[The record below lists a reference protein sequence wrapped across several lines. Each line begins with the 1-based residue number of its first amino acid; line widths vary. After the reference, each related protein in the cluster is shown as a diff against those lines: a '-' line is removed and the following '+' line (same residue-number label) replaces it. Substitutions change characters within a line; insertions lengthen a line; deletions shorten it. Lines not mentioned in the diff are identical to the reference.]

1 MIETINKIIAPTPRK
16 NKRDGKIA
24 TVLGGIA
31 ETVALSG
38 AVDNKPLIK
47 YILHGFATIMGTVAI
62 NNASKTIEED
72 EPNN

>member
-1 MIETINKIIAPTPRK
+1 MIKTINNIIAPTPRK

-24 TVLGGIA
+24 TALAGIA

-47 YILHGFATIMGTVAI
+47 YFLHGFATVMGAVAL
-62 NNASKTIEED
+62 NNASKTIEDD

>member
-47 YILHGFATIMGTVAI
+47 YFLHGFATVMGAVAL
-62 NNASKTIEED
+62 NNASKTVED

>member
-1 MIETINKIIAPTPRK
+1 MKMIKNILAPTPKK

-24 TVLGGIA
+24 TALAGIA

-38 AVDNKPLIK
+38 ALDNKPLIK
-47 YILHGFATIMGTVAI
+47 YVLHGFATIMGTIAL
-62 NNASKTIEED
+62 NNASKTIEDD